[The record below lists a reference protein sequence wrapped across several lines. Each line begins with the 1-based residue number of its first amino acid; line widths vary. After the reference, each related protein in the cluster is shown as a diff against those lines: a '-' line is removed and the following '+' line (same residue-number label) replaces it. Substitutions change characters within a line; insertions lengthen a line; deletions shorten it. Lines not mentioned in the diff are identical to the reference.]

1 MKKIIAI
8 LFIFLL
14 SSCSSVD
21 INKRLTGLDDLQEGT
36 TLKTFV
42 TTHGPPFS
50 IEKTDNGIIVT
61 HYQRATKSNVGL
73 ALIPVVNLVAAG
85 NTYAIQ
91 RNILQFDDQDKFV
104 AITDS
109 QQVKG
114 NANMWQMGT
123 NEGMSGKGG
132 RRSETDY
139 RSTGVYLA
147 EKGIFYDRERW
158 KYQNIANNYFL
169 KFR

>member
-1 MKKIIAI
+1 MKRIIVI

-21 INKRLTGLDDLQEGT
+21 INKRLTGLDNLQEGT

-42 TTHGPPFS
+42 TTYGPPFS
-50 IEKTDNGIIVT
+50 IETTDNGIIVT
-61 HYQRATKSNVGL
+61 HYQQAVKSNAGVV
-73 ALIPVVNLVAAG
+73 LIPVVNMVAAG

-91 RNILQFDDQDKFV
+91 RNLLQFDDQDKFV

-114 NANMWQMGT
+114 YANMWQMMS
-123 NEGMSGKGG
+123 NEGLTSKGG
-132 RRSETDY
+132 PRSETDY

-147 EKGIFYDRERW
+147 EKGIFYDQERW
-158 KYQNIANNYFL
+158 KYQNISNNYFL